1 MTIVDLFML
10 CGGLGLFLYGMSMM
24 SEGFEKVAGDRLRS
38 WLSFLTNKKIVGVI
52 VGVGATAIVQSSSA
66 TTVMLVGFVNAGVM
80 TLTQAMNVI
89 MGASIGTTVTG
100 IIVAFKLSEIAPLFV
115 LAGVVMTSFMKQ
127 SKVKRMGL
135 IVLGFGILFMGM
147 GLMGDA
153 LKPLSNSEIF
163 KEIIMKMEN
172 PLMGLLVGVAI
183 TSIIQSSSAFTGIVI
198 TLASQGMIS
207 VEAAIP
213 LIIGANIGT
222 CATALLAS
230 LGTTKAARQTA
241 VIHLLYKIAGA
252 SIFIVAFQFI
262 PIADWLR
269 SLFAEPEWQVAAFGT
284 IYAVCTCIV
293 LYPFSKWFIKIT
305 ERLMPINDADDFE
318 EHALKYFS
326 ETVLNTPTLVVPQL
340 LKETNRMIEMSRKNL
355 IIALDGFENKTD
367 EKSNKLHKRE
377 EVINFLNHELTHQM
391 VKASGVDLS
400 SADRH
405 SLIEML
411 NIIPDIERIADHA
424 QNIMEYVEI
433 IKEHKLSFSDDSM
446 EGIRRL
452 GEAAVYSF
460 DICVKAYTTREE
472 ALFEEAEQ
480 SEKRVD
486 ELRER
491 LKDEH
496 IKRLNKGICDPKSS
510 MIYTDLLGDLERV
523 SDHSLNFVTA
533 IYNSR
538 GKK

>member
-1 MTIVDLFML
+1 MTIGDLFML
-10 CGGLGLFLYGMSMM
+10 CGGLGLFLYGMGMM

-38 WLSFLTNKKIVGVI
+38 WLSFLTNKKIIGVL

-115 LAGVVMTSFMKQ
+115 LAGVVMTTFIKH
-127 SKVKRMGL
+127 SKVNRTGL
-135 IVLGFGILFMGM
+135 IVLGFGVLFMGM

-153 LKPLSNSEIF
+153 LKPLAASELF
-163 KEIIMKMEN
+163 KDIIVRMEN
-172 PLMGLLVGVAI
+172 PLLGLLVGVVI

-198 TLASQGMIS
+198 TLASQGMIRL
-207 VEAAIP
+207 EAAIP

-222 CATALLAS
+222 CATALLAC
-230 LGTTKAARQTA
+230 LGTTKAAKQTA

-252 SIFIVAFQFI
+252 SIFIVVFQLI
-262 PIADWLR
+262 PIATWIQ
-269 SLFAEPEWQVAAFGT
+269 SVFSEPEWQVATFST
-284 IYAVCTCIV
+284 IYATCSCIV
-293 LYPFSKWFIKIT
+293 LYPFSGWFIKIT
-305 ERLMPINDADDFE
+305 ERLMPINDVDDFE
-318 EHALKYFS
+318 EHSLKYFS
-326 ETVLNTPTLVVPQL
+326 EATLNTPTLVVPQL

-355 IIALDGFENKTD
+355 IIALDGFENQSDK
-367 EKSNKLHKRE
+367 KSDTLNKRE
-377 EVINFLNHELTHQM
+377 SAINFLNHELTHQM
-391 VKASGVDLS
+391 VKASDVNLS
-400 SADRH
+400 LPDRRA
-405 SLIEML
+405 LIEML

-433 IKEHKLSFSDDSM
+433 AKEHKLLFSDDSM
-446 EGIRRL
+446 EGIKQL
-452 GEAAVYSF
+452 GEAVVYSF
-460 DICVKAYTTREE
+460 DICVKAYFTRDE

-480 SEKRVD
+480 AEKRVD
-486 ELRER
+486 ELHER

-496 IKRLNKGICDPKSS
+496 IQRMSKGVCEPKSS

-533 IYNSR
+533 IDNFR
-538 GKK
+538 GQE